1 MAAAKRE
8 DLIESAVRFLKDPK
22 VQSSPLAKRISFLET
37 KGMTSAEIEDA
48 LARMNGT
55 SASTSTPQAAAA
67 TTAPQHQQEQVGYPQ
82 GPYQPY
88 PQQSSIPIGVSGQ
101 PIPGYPYYGPVPLTA
116 VVPQKEPWSWKDYT
130 LAGVSAAGLSYGAF
144 LIIKNYIS
152 PHIAWP
158 SPTSLSA
165 ESDKITQSLEG
176 AKTALVAV
184 QNETQAVSKQVSE
197 NALQVGSQIE
207 SIQKYLEELKEM
219 DEKRDDEVRR
229 IRDDVDSIK
238 LMIPK
243 MLEKSK
249 ESQNS
254 ALSDLQNELKS
265 LKNLLLNRRIPYG
278 AGAASGAPSEDAS
291 SSADQFAP
299 GTPPFAPYTPNG
311 VSSYAACAPVSKPA
325 IPSWQMEAATAR
337 STPGGSE
344 E

>member
-1 MAAAKRE
+1 MADAKRD

-37 KGMTSAEIEDA
+37 KGLTSAEIEEA
-48 LARMNGT
+48 LARMNGS
-55 SASTSTPQAAAA
+55 SASGSTQQTA
-67 TTAPQHQQEQVGYPQ
+67 TATAAPQQQQQVGYPQ
-82 GPYQPY
+82 GQYQPY
-88 PQQSSIPIGVSGQ
+88 PQQPGVPMGIPGQ
-101 PIPGYPYYGPVPLTA
+101 PPPGYPYYGPVPPTA

-144 LIIKNYIS
+144 HLIKKYIA

-158 SPTSLSA
+158 SATSLSA
-165 ESDKITQSLEG
+165 ESEKITQSLEG

-238 LMIPK
+238 VMIPK

-254 ALSDLQNELKS
+254 ALSDLQNEVKS
-265 LKNLLLNRRIPYG
+265 LKNLLLNRRLPYG
-278 AGAASGAPSEDAS
+278 AGATGGASGEDAAG
-291 SSADQFAP
+291 SADQVAP
-299 GTPPFAPYTPNG
+299 GTPPSAPYTPNG
-311 VSSYAACAPVSKPA
+311 VSSYAARALASKPA
-325 IPSWQMEAATAR
+325 IPSWQMEAAAAR
-337 STPGGSE
+337 TTSAASE